1 LPGILEGGRGSHAE
15 TLSAPHGPLEVT
27 AMSSRKPGTFGTRLA
42 RSGRWL
48 GFDRNPLRRTADRIE
63 AGIRIAM
70 LILLIVAVPL
80 TMIAVGR
87 LADHIAMR
95 NVRAQARSDHLVS
108 AVLLQRAPSSGIP
121 DLYSAV
127 EVNWVPARWTAP
139 GGSARTGDV
148 LAPAGARKGSTVRAW
163 VNVHGAITDPPP
175 NHNDVVGDVFVA
187 VTLTGLGL
195 VFALLGTGTLAR
207 QALDRRRMS
216 AWDTEWRAIGP
227 LWSGHRS

>member
-1 LPGILEGGRGSHAE
+1 
-15 TLSAPHGPLEVT
+15 
-27 AMSSRKPGTFGTRLA
+27 MSSRNHGTRGTRLA
-42 RSGRWL
+42 RSARWL

-63 AGIRIAM
+63 AGVRIVM
-70 LILLIVAVPL
+70 LILLVVAVPV
-80 TMIAVGR
+80 TVIAVGR
-87 LADHIAMR
+87 LTDHIALR

-108 AVLLQRAPSSGIP
+108 AVLLQRAPPGGIP

-139 GGSARTGDV
+139 DGSARTGDV
-148 LAPAGARKGSTVRAW
+148 LAPAGARKGSTVQAW
-163 VNVHGAITDPPP
+163 VNARGAITDPPA

-187 VTLTGLGL
+187 VTLIGLML
-195 VFALLGTGTLAR
+195 IFALLGAGTLAR

-216 AWDTEWRAIGP
+216 AWDAEWRAVGP